1 MLPVVS
7 KPNRNTSVGNGYS
20 LGSSTLY
27 ETGRTKQKAPY
38 NIPTGY
44 KRLQGSVDEYLVV
57 GRPAGSKSDILAF
70 TDHTADQYG
79 VWANN
84 SAYEKFRD
92 AVQSDAMAY
101 VNIHE
106 RDQTIN
112 SALKRFS
119 QLYLFTLA
127 LLRRSPRQ
135 AAQALGVNPSRV
147 PKGVWRRTK
156 LGAKG
161 LGSTWLEWH
170 FGWDP
175 LIKDIA
181 TTVNILNQ
189 APIYHAVRVKGRR
202 IQNTEVSVMKS
213 AYNDTY
219 LTREISVRTT
229 CGAFIQTS
237 SYNRSV
243 ATQLGLTNPLAIA
256 WELVPY
262 SFVVDWFANVGTYLQ
277 SFTDFDGLSVTKPF
291 TSTVAHERVTYVMV
305 SRNFVNG
312 KLVEVGRCYQK
323 ASAFQVA
330 RVASLPAVKLG
341 FRPPRRIGGVRGFT
355 AIALLLNLMR
365 K

>member
-7 KPNRNTSVGNGYS
+7 KPDLIYSVGNGYS
-20 LGSSTLY
+20 LGSY
-27 ETGRTKQKAPY
+27 YHVERGRTKQKAPF
-38 NIPTGY
+38 NIPTSY
-44 KRLQGSVDEYLVV
+44 KKLLGVVDKYLVI
-57 GRPAGSKSDILAF
+57 GQPAGVKSDILAF
-70 TDHTADQYG
+70 TDHTVDHYG
-79 VWANN
+79 SWANN
-84 SAYEKFRD
+84 SAYEKIRD

-101 VNIHE
+101 VNYHE
-106 RDQTIN
+106 RQQTIN
-112 SALKRFS
+112 SALRRYS

-135 AAQALGVNPSRV
+135 AARALGVNPARV
-147 PKGVWRRTK
+147 PKGVWRRTRS
-156 LGAKG
+156 GAKG

-202 IQNTEVSVMKS
+202 ISNTEVSVKKS
-213 AYNDTY
+213 TYNDTY
-219 LTREISVRTT
+219 LTRQISVRTT

-277 SFTDFDGLSVTKPF
+277 SFTDFDGLSITKPY
-291 TSTVAHERVTYVMV
+291 TSTVAHEVVSYSMV

-312 KLVEVGRCYQK
+312 KFIEVGRVHQS
-323 ASAFQVA
+323 ARAFQVT
-330 RVASLPAVKLG
+330 RTTSLPTVKLG
-341 FRPPRRIGGVRGFT
+341 FRPPRRLGEVRGFT